1 MCNIVL
7 RNMQKSNRQFLS
19 KSRCSL
25 RITILCLCCLLT
37 TGVGALPQDSE
48 QPVEINADRTEFDN
62 AKQRHTLSGNVEI
75 SQGSMRIS
83 AELIT
88 LQLKGGEIAE
98 INGKG
103 KPLQYSITDND
114 GKPLQASARQ
124 IIYRPIEAKLSL
136 LGDASLT
143 RPDRQ
148 LSGERIDYNINTAH
162 INAVGNKKQRVKIT
176 IQPEKKK

>member
-1 MCNIVL
+1 MFNTVL
-7 RNMQKSNRQFLS
+7 RNLQKSNGQAPP
-19 KSRCSL
+19 KSL
-25 RITILCLCCLLT
+25 RSLRTIFLCLLWLLP
-37 TGVGALPQDSE
+37 VSASALPEDSE

-88 LQLKGGEIAE
+88 LQLKDGEISE

-148 LSGERIDYNINTAH
+148 LSGERIDYDINTAH
-162 INAVGNKKQRVKIT
+162 INAIGNKKQRVKIT